1 MISERLSMHS
11 KQSKWRAFSIL
22 HLLTALVMSSFAH
35 AANYYVDTATQFNA
49 KVDKNG
55 ASFATL
61 SSGDR
66 VYLKGGVWGGLIVT
80 LNGSMSDAL
89 AQSNPAVIYACDT
102 NYNPTVGGVTV
113 AGLSQIS
120 LTGSGIVF
128 AGVTF
133 GPTSGMFKRGNYT
146 DYGGNDA
153 SAYIIQMEGL
163 SRYMTVSHIKFDYC
177 GRDNTEVNNDHYGSW
192 VTMNGYRHTLQYC
205 EIQGR
210 DFNPNDIN
218 QTNTLLRTSIRQA
231 TIVIYKTNSD
241 VTDWGYHTVR
251 YNYFGE
257 RKTPLSADGELGGR
271 CYTPVDGSLAADM
284 TNGYETVR
292 VGNSSFTSVDFNTT
306 VEYNTFYHSIYA
318 VDGGVSDNNS
328 EPEAISNKSRKNT
341 YRYNTILNNYGQ
353 LCIRQGDYCVVQGNY
368 FLAGGAYDANGNIVF
383 TEPLNDRMGGVRAF
397 GFGHIISNNY
407 FYNIRGS
414 GGLHSALMLGSGV
427 TTTGTLA
434 SLNNGDGAA
443 GYETANLT
451 QVMGNTFIDCTYI
464 SLDSINGE
472 INPVYGTQFFNNLIY
487 YGSNISGSGIFAD
500 TPVALTTRGGQ
511 AKGNYVFSSNSA
523 QLGDAVA
530 MLGTTGNTITST
542 SSKNPLMTAFYDVL
556 TIPSSTSLVNGQAAV
571 LPVITD
577 TSLTAPSYN
586 LAGNATAYGAL
597 DLRGLS
603 RPATGRDIGDY
614 EREATGVGARPMRR
628 SEVGTVASTYLVKQP
643 ATVTLGS
650 LAQAYTGAVK
660 SATATTTPSGLTV
673 DFTYDGSASAPTN
686 VGSYAVVGN
695 INSTNYSGSA
705 TGTLVISKGAA
716 TVTLGSLAQAYT
728 GAAKSATA
736 TTTPSGLTVDFTY
749 DGSASAPTNV
759 GSYAV
764 VGTIN
769 SANYSGS
776 ATGALVISKG
786 AATVT
791 LGSLAQ
797 AYSGAA
803 ISATATTAPS
813 GLTVDFTYDGSASA
827 PTNVGS
833 YAVVGTINSENYSG
847 SSTGT
852 LVISKV
858 PASVVI
864 GGLLYAFDGTVKS
877 ASAVTTP
884 TGLTVNFSYTGSP
897 LIVGSYPVVAT
908 IVDPIYS
915 GSSSGTLVITSTEP
929 VFTVSGASTWI
940 CPANVNSVQVQCWGG
955 GGAGGSA
962 KRGTSSA
969 ATGGGGAGGA
979 YAKLNYY
986 VVDPGTTYFLSVG
999 DGGISSLVDGASV
1012 PGGDTWF
1019 NSVNSASSTILA
1031 KGGAGGVTAVTTN
1044 SDKFGAGGVGSATGS
1059 IGDVVFR
1066 GGSGANATSNSHGGG
1081 GGGSAGTAA
1090 NGVTPTANSGLGA
1103 VAVTGGGNGGNPNIS
1118 SGMSANGSSPTTPP
1132 GGGGGGARS
1141 ANTTARSGGSG
1152 AVGKITLTLAV
1163 DSAPGPPTNVAAT
1176 PGNAQAIVSFTP
1188 PINDGGVAITSY
1200 TVTADPGGATMTG
1213 SASPVTMSGLLNGT
1227 GYTFNVT
1234 ATNSIGTSLPSA
1246 ATATVTPA
1254 TLPSVTTPSSASV
1267 SNSAATLGGNVTNDG
1282 GAALSARGVVYS
1294 QTAINSNP
1302 QIGGVGVTNVPTSGT
1317 TGIFTVNVS
1326 VLTSGTAYTFAAY
1339 ATNNQGTGYSSI
1351 GGFVTLSSDAT
1362 LSALSLSA
1370 GTLIPG
1376 FSTSTYLYNFSVS
1389 NEVAS
1394 TTVTPTATQGGA
1406 AISVNGTTVLSGN
1419 ASSAIPLNVGS
1430 NSIVTSVMAQDGVTT
1445 HIYTVTVTR
1454 LSPVETWRKFYFN
1467 MISDSGIAA
1476 DTANPDG
1483 DNLTN
1488 IQEYVFGSD
1497 PTTPEAGVFL
1507 NANSTGGLF
1516 TLSFIA
1522 RQAAGVGYAGL
1533 TRYYTVETS
1542 TDLANAASWSALT
1555 SYSNIVGANQ
1565 VVTPTP
1571 STAGTRGF
1579 YRLKTWLE

>member
-1 MISERLSMHS
+1 M
-11 KQSKWRAFSIL
+11 
-22 HLLTALVMSSFAH
+22 
-35 AANYYVDTATQFNA
+35 
-49 KVDKNG
+49 
-55 ASFATL
+55 
-61 SSGDR
+61 
-66 VYLKGGVWGGLIVT
+66 
-80 LNGSMSDAL
+80 
-89 AQSNPAVIYACDT
+89 
-102 NYNPTVGGVTV
+102 
-113 AGLSQIS
+113 
-120 LTGSGIVF
+120 
-128 AGVTF
+128 
-133 GPTSGMFKRGNYT
+133 
-146 DYGGNDA
+146 
-153 SAYIIQMEGL
+153 
-163 SRYMTVSHIKFDYC
+163 
-177 GRDNTEVNNDHYGSW
+177 
-192 VTMNGYRHTLQYC
+192 
-205 EIQGR
+205 
-210 DFNPNDIN
+210 
-218 QTNTLLRTSIRQA
+218 
-231 TIVIYKTNSD
+231 
-241 VTDWGYHTVR
+241 
-251 YNYFGE
+251 
-257 RKTPLSADGELGGR
+257 
-271 CYTPVDGSLAADM
+271 
-284 TNGYETVR
+284 
-292 VGNSSFTSVDFNTT
+292 
-306 VEYNTFYHSIYA
+306 
-318 VDGGVSDNNS
+318 
-328 EPEAISNKSRKNT
+328 
-341 YRYNTILNNYGQ
+341 
-353 LCIRQGDYCVVQGNY
+353 
-368 FLAGGAYDANGNIVF
+368 
-383 TEPLNDRMGGVRAF
+383 
-397 GFGHIISNNY
+397 
-407 FYNIRGS
+407 
-414 GGLHSALMLGSGV
+414 
-427 TTTGTLA
+427 
-434 SLNNGDGAA
+434 
-443 GYETANLT
+443 
-451 QVMGNTFIDCTYI
+451 
-464 SLDSINGE
+464 
-472 INPVYGTQFFNNLIY
+472 
-487 YGSNISGSGIFAD
+487 
-500 TPVALTTRGGQ
+500 
-511 AKGNYVFSSNSA
+511 
-523 QLGDAVA
+523 
-530 MLGTTGNTITST
+530 
-542 SSKNPLMTAFYDVL
+542 
-556 TIPSSTSLVNGQAAV
+556 
-571 LPVITD
+571 
-577 TSLTAPSYN
+577 
-586 LAGNATAYGAL
+586 
-597 DLRGLS
+597 
-603 RPATGRDIGDY
+603 
-614 EREATGVGARPMRR
+614 
-628 SEVGTVASTYLVKQP
+628 ASTYLVKQP
-643 ATVTLGS
+643 ATVSLGS
-650 LAQAYTGAVK
+650 LAQVYSGAAL

-673 DFTYDGSASAPTN
+673 DFTYDGSALAPTN
-686 VGSYAVVGN
+686 AGSYAVVGT
-695 INSTNYSGSA
+695 INSAIYSGSA
-705 TGTLVISKGAA
+705 TGTLVISKAAA
-716 TVTLGSLAQAYT
+716 TVTLGSLAQAYS

-764 VGTIN
+764 IGTIN

-776 ATGALVISKG
+776 ATGTLVISKG

-797 AYSGAA
+797 AYSGAAISATATTTPTGLTVDFTYEGSASAPTNVGSYAVIGTINSANYSGSATGTLVISKGAATVTLGSLAQAYTGSA

-852 LVISKV
+852 LVISKI

-884 TGLTVNFSYTGSP
+884 AGLAVNFSYTGSP

-940 CPANVNSVQVQCWGG
+940 CPANVHSVQVQCWGG

-962 KRGTSSA
+962 KRGTSNA

-986 VVDPGTTYFLSVG
+986 AVDPGVTYFLSVG
-999 DGGISSLVDGASV
+999 DGGISSLVDGASI

-1059 IGDVVFR
+1059 LGDVVFR
-1066 GGSGANATSNSHGGG
+1066 GGSGANATTNSHGGG

-1103 VAVTGGGNGGNPNIS
+1103 VAVTGGGNGGNPNPS
-1118 SGMSANGSSPTTPP
+1118 SGANANGSSPTTPP

-1141 ANTTARSGGSG
+1141 GSTTARSGGSG

-1176 PGNAQAIVSFTP
+1176 PGNAQAIISFTP

-1227 GYTFNVT
+1227 GYTFTVT
-1234 ATNSIGTSLPSA
+1234 ATNSIGTSLPSV

-1267 SNSAATLGGNVTNDG
+1267 SSSTATLGGNVTNDG
-1282 GAALSARGVVYS
+1282 GAVLSARGVIYS

-1326 VLTSGTAYTFAAY
+1326 ALTPGTAYTFAAY
-1339 ATNNQGTGYSSI
+1339 ATKNQGTGYCSISS
-1351 GGFVTLSSDAT
+1351 FVTPSSDAT

-1370 GTLIPG
+1370 GTLIPV

-1394 TTVTPTATQGGA
+1394 TTVTPTATQVGA
-1406 AISVNGTTVLSGN
+1406 TITVDGTTILSGN
-1419 ASSAIPLNVGS
+1419 ASSTIPLNVGS
-1430 NSIVTSVMAQDGVTT
+1430 NSIVTSVTAQDGVTT
-1445 HIYTVTVTR
+1445 NVYTVTVTR

-1497 PTTPEAGVFL
+1497 PTTPEAGAFL
-1507 NANSTGGLF
+1507 DANSSGGPF
-1516 TLSFIA
+1516 TLSFTA

-1533 TRYYTVETS
+1533 TRYYTVEAS

-1565 VVTPTP
+1565 VVTLTP
-1571 STAGTRGF
+1571 STIGTRGF

>member
-1 MISERLSMHS
+1 M
-11 KQSKWRAFSIL
+11 A
-22 HLLTALVMSSFAH
+22 SSAN

-55 ASFATL
+55 ASFSTL

-113 AGLSQIS
+113 AGLSQIG

-133 GPTSGMFKRGNYT
+133 GPTSGMYKRGNYT

-163 SRYMTVSHIKFDYC
+163 SRYMTVSHVKFDYC
-177 GRDNTEVNNDHYGSW
+177 GRDNIEVNNDHYGSW

-205 EIQGR
+205 DIQGR

-218 QTNTLLRTSIRQA
+218 QTNPLLRTSIRQA

-257 RKTPLSADGELGGR
+257 RKTPLTVDGDPGGR
-271 CYTPVDGSLAADM
+271 CYTPVDGSLVADM

-353 LCIRQGDYCVVQGNY
+353 LCLRQGDYCVVQGNY
-368 FLAGGAYDANGNIVF
+368 FLAGGAYDASGNIVF

-434 SLNNGDGAA
+434 SLNNGDGAS
-443 GYETANLT
+443 GYETANFT

-472 INPVYGTQFFNNLIY
+472 TNPVYGTQFFNNLIY

-556 TIPSSTSLVNGQAAV
+556 TIPSSTSLVNGQAAA

-586 LAGNATAYGAL
+586 LAGNATTYGAL

-643 ATVTLGS
+643 AMVTLGS
-650 LAQAYTGAVK
+650 LAQVYSGAAI

-686 VGSYAVVGN
+686 AGSYAVVGN

-728 GAAKSATA
+728 GATKSATA

-769 SANYSGS
+769 STNYSGS
-776 ATGALVISKG
+776 STGTLVISKG

-797 AYSGAA
+797 AYSGSA
-803 ISATATTAPS
+803 ISATATTVPS

-884 TGLTVNFSYTGSP
+884 TGLAVNFSYTGSP

-940 CPANVNSVQVQCWGG
+940 CPANVHSVQVQCWGG

-962 KRGTSSA
+962 KRGTSNT

-986 VVDPGTTYFLSVG
+986 AVDPGATYFLSVG

-1044 SDKFGAGGVGSATGS
+1044 TDKFGAGGVGSATGS
-1059 IGDVVFR
+1059 LGDIVFR
-1066 GGSGANATSNSHGGG
+1066 GGSGANGTTNSHGGG

-1103 VAVTGGGNGGNPNIS
+1103 VAVTGGGNGGNGGNPNPS
-1118 SGMSANGSSPTTPP
+1118 SGANANGSSPTTPP

-1141 ANTTARSGGSG
+1141 ASATARSGGSG

-1227 GYTFNVT
+1227 GYTFTVT
-1234 ATNSIGTSLPSA
+1234 ATNSIGTSLPSV
-1246 ATATVTPA
+1246 ATSTVTPA

-1267 SNSAATLGGNVTNDG
+1267 SSSTATLGGNVTNDG
-1282 GAALSARGVVYS
+1282 GATLSVRGVVYS

-1326 VLTSGTAYTFAAY
+1326 ALTPGTAYTFAAY
-1339 ATNNQGTGYSSI
+1339 ATNNQGTGYCSI
-1351 GGFVTLSSDAT
+1351 GSFVTLSSDAT

-1370 GTLIPG
+1370 GTLIPV

-1394 TTVTPTATQGGA
+1394 STVTPTATQGGA

-1430 NSIVTSVMAQDGVTT
+1430 NSIVTSVTAQDGVTT
-1445 HIYTVTVTR
+1445 DIYTVTVTR

-1497 PTTPEAGVFL
+1497 PTTPEAGAFL
-1507 NANSTGGLF
+1507 NTNSSGGLF

-1522 RQAAGVGYAGL
+1522 RQAAGFGYAGL

-1571 STAGTRGF
+1571 STAGSRGF

>member
-1 MISERLSMHS
+1 MISERLPMHS
-11 KQSKWRAFSIL
+11 KRRTFGIL
-22 HLLTALVMSSFAH
+22 HLLTALVMTSFAH

-61 SSGDR
+61 SSDDR

-113 AGLSQIS
+113 AGLSQIR
-120 LTGSGIVF
+120 LKGSGIVF

-133 GPTSGMFKRGNYT
+133 GPTSGMYKRGNYT

-163 SRYMTVSHIKFDYC
+163 SRYMTVSHVKFDYC

-192 VTMNGYRHTLQYC
+192 VTMNGFHHTLQYC

-218 QTNTLLRTSIRQA
+218 QPDPLLRTSIRQA
-231 TIVIYKTNSD
+231 TIVIYKEASD

-257 RKTPLSADGELGGR
+257 RKTPLSVDGEPGGR

-341 YRYNTILNNYGQ
+341 YCYNTILNNYGQ
-353 LCIRQGDYCVVQGNY
+353 LCLRQGDYCVVQGNY

-511 AKGNYVFSSNSA
+511 AKGNYVFSSNAA

-556 TIPSSTSLVNGQAAV
+556 TIPSSTSLVNGQAAA

-586 LAGNATAYGAL
+586 LAGNATTYGAL

-650 LAQAYTGAVK
+650 LAQVYSGAAI

-686 VGSYAVVGN
+686 AGSYAVVGT
-695 INSTNYSGSA
+695 INSAIYSGSA
-705 TGTLVISKGAA
+705 TGTLVISKAAA
-716 TVTLGSLAQAYT
+716 TVTLGSLAQAYS

-764 VGTIN
+764 VGTVN

-776 ATGALVISKG
+776 ATGTLVISKG

-797 AYSGAA
+797 AYTGSA

-884 TGLTVNFSYTGSP
+884 SGLAVNFSYTGSP
-897 LIVGSYPVVAT
+897 LVVGSYPVVAT

-929 VFTVSGASTWI
+929 VFTLSGASTWI
-940 CPANVNSVQVQCWGG
+940 CPANVHSVQVQCWGG

-986 VVDPGTTYFLSVG
+986 AVDPGATYFLSVG

-1066 GGSGANATSNSHGGG
+1066 GGSGANATTNSYGGG

-1090 NGVTPTANSGLGA
+1090 IGVTPTANSGLGA
-1103 VAVTGGGNGGNPNIS
+1103 VAVTGGGNGGNPNPT
-1118 SGMSANGSSPTTPP
+1118 SGTSANGSSPTTPP

-1141 ANTTARSGGSG
+1141 ASTTARSGGSG

-1227 GYTFNVT
+1227 GYTFTVT

-1267 SNSAATLGGNVTNDG
+1267 SSSTATLGGNVTNDG
-1282 GAALSARGVVYS
+1282 GAALSVRGIVYS

-1326 VLTSGTAYTFAAY
+1326 ALTPGTAYTFAAY

-1351 GGFVTLSSDAT
+1351 GSFVTLSSDAT

-1370 GTLIPG
+1370 GTLIPV

-1419 ASSAIPLNVGS
+1419 ASSTIPLNVGS
-1430 NSIVTSVMAQDGVTT
+1430 NSIVTSVTAQDGVTT

-1467 MISDSGIAA
+1467 IISDSGIAA

-1483 DNLTN
+1483 DNL
-1488 IQEYVFGSD
+1488 
-1497 PTTPEAGVFL
+1497 
-1507 NANSTGGLF
+1507 
-1516 TLSFIA
+1516 
-1522 RQAAGVGYAGL
+1522 
-1533 TRYYTVETS
+1533 
-1542 TDLANAASWSALT
+1542 
-1555 SYSNIVGANQ
+1555 
-1565 VVTPTP
+1565 
-1571 STAGTRGF
+1571 
-1579 YRLKTWLE
+1579 

>member
-113 AGLSQIS
+113 AGLSQIG

-133 GPTSGMFKRGNYT
+133 GPTSGMYKRGNYT

-163 SRYMTVSHIKFDYC
+163 SRYMTVSHVKFDYC
-177 GRDNTEVNNDHYGSW
+177 GRDNIEVNNDHYGSW

-218 QTNTLLRTSIRQA
+218 QTNPLLRTSIRQA

-257 RKTPLSADGELGGR
+257 RKTPLTVDGDPGGR
-271 CYTPVDGSLAADM
+271 CYTPVDGSLVADM

-368 FLAGGAYDANGNIVF
+368 FLAGGAYDASGNIVF

-434 SLNNGDGAA
+434 SLNNGDGAS
-443 GYETANLT
+443 GYETANFT

-472 INPVYGTQFFNNLIY
+472 TNPVYGTQFFNNLIY

-556 TIPSSTSLVNGQAAV
+556 TIPSSTSLVNGLAAA

-586 LAGNATAYGAL
+586 LAGNATTYGAL

-643 ATVTLGS
+643 AMVTLGS
-650 LAQAYTGAVK
+650 LAQVYSGAAI

-686 VGSYAVVGN
+686 AGSYAVVGN

-728 GAAKSATA
+728 GS
-736 TTTPSGLTVDFTY
+736 
-749 DGSASAPTNV
+749 
-759 GSYAV
+759 
-764 VGTIN
+764 
-769 SANYSGS
+769 
-776 ATGALVISKG
+776 
-786 AATVT
+786 
-791 LGSLAQ
+791 
-797 AYSGAA
+797 A

-884 TGLTVNFSYTGSP
+884 SGLAVNFSYTGSP

-940 CPANVNSVQVQCWGG
+940 CPANVHSVQVQCWGG

-986 VVDPGTTYFLSVG
+986 AVDPGATYFLSVG
-999 DGGISSLVDGASV
+999 DGGISSLVDGAAV

-1019 NSVNSASSTILA
+1019 NSVNSPSSTVLA

-1044 SDKFGAGGVGSATGS
+1044 SDKFGAGGVGPATGS

-1066 GGSGANATSNSHGGG
+1066 GGSGANATTNSYGGG

-1103 VAVTGGGNGGNPNIS
+1103 VAVTGGGNGGNGGNPNPS
-1118 SGMSANGSSPTTPP
+1118 SGANANGSSPTTPP
-1132 GGGGGGARS
+1132 GGGGGGAKS
-1141 ANTTARSGGSG
+1141 ASTTARSGGSG

-1227 GYTFNVT
+1227 GYTFTVT

-1267 SNSAATLGGNVTNDG
+1267 SSSTATLGGNVTNDG
-1282 GAALSARGVVYS
+1282 GATLSVRGVVYS

-1326 VLTSGTAYTFAAY
+1326 ALTPGTAYTFAAY
-1339 ATNNQGTGYSSI
+1339 ATNNQGTGYCSISS
-1351 GGFVTLSSDAT
+1351 FVTPSSDAT

-1370 GTLIPG
+1370 GTLIPV

-1406 AISVNGTTVLSGN
+1406 AISVDGTTVLSGN

-1430 NSIVTSVMAQDGVTT
+1430 NSIVTSVTAQDGVTT
-1445 HIYTVTVTR
+1445 NIYTVTVTR

-1497 PTTPEAGVFL
+1497 PTTPEAGAFL
-1507 NANSTGGLF
+1507 NTNSSGGLF

-1522 RQAAGVGYAGL
+1522 RQAAGFGYAGL

-1571 STAGTRGF
+1571 STAGSRGF

>member
-1 MISERLSMHS
+1 M
-11 KQSKWRAFSIL
+11 A
-22 HLLTALVMSSFAH
+22 SSAN

-55 ASFATL
+55 ASFSTL

-113 AGLSQIS
+113 AGLSQIG

-133 GPTSGMFKRGNYT
+133 GPTSGMYKRGNYT

-163 SRYMTVSHIKFDYC
+163 SRYMTVSHVKFDYC
-177 GRDNTEVNNDHYGSW
+177 GRDNIEVNNDHYGSW

-205 EIQGR
+205 DIQGR

-218 QTNTLLRTSIRQA
+218 QTNPLLRTSIRQA

-257 RKTPLSADGELGGR
+257 RKTPLTVDGELGGR
-271 CYTPVDGSLAADM
+271 CYTPVDGSLVADM

-368 FLAGGAYDANGNIVF
+368 FLAGGAYDASGNIVF

-434 SLNNGDGAA
+434 SLNNGDGAS
-443 GYETANLT
+443 GYETANFT

-472 INPVYGTQFFNNLIY
+472 TNPVYGTQFFNNLIY

-556 TIPSSTSLVNGQAAV
+556 TIPSSTSLVNGLAAA

-586 LAGNATAYGAL
+586 LAGNATTYGAL

-643 ATVTLGS
+643 AMVTLGS
-650 LAQAYTGAVK
+650 LAQVYSGAAI

-686 VGSYAVVGN
+686 AGSYAVVGN

-728 GAAKSATA
+728 GATKSATA

-749 DGSASAPTNV
+749 EGSASAPTNV

-776 ATGALVISKG
+776 
-786 AATVT
+786 
-791 LGSLAQ
+791 
-797 AYSGAA
+797 
-803 ISATATTAPS
+803 
-813 GLTVDFTYDGSASA
+813 
-827 PTNVGS
+827 
-833 YAVVGTINSENYSG
+833 
-847 SSTGT
+847 STGT
-852 LVISKV
+852 LVISKI

-884 TGLTVNFSYTGSP
+884 AGLAVNFSYTGSP

-940 CPANVNSVQVQCWGG
+940 CPANVHSVQVQCWGG

-986 VVDPGTTYFLSVG
+986 AVDPGATYFLSVG
-999 DGGISSLVDGASV
+999 DGGISSLVDGAAV

-1019 NSVNSASSTILA
+1019 NSVNSASSTVLA

-1044 SDKFGAGGVGSATGS
+1044 SDKFGSGGVGPATGS

-1066 GGSGANATSNSHGGG
+1066 GGSGANATTNSYGGG

-1103 VAVTGGGNGGNPNIS
+1103 IAVTGGGNGGDPNPS
-1118 SGMSANGSSPTTPP
+1118 SGANANGSSPTTPP
-1132 GGGGGGARS
+1132 GGGGGGAKS
-1141 ANTTARSGGSG
+1141 ASTTARSGGSG

-1227 GYTFNVT
+1227 GYTFTVT

-1267 SNSAATLGGNVTNDG
+1267 SSSTATLGGNVTNDG
-1282 GAALSARGVVYS
+1282 GATLSVRGVVYS

-1326 VLTSGTAYTFAAY
+1326 ALTPGTAYTFAAY
-1339 ATNNQGTGYSSI
+1339 ATNNQGTGYCSISS
-1351 GGFVTLSSDAT
+1351 FVTPSSDAT

-1370 GTLIPG
+1370 GTLIPV

-1406 AISVNGTTVLSGN
+1406 AISVDGTTVLSGN

-1430 NSIVTSVMAQDGVTT
+1430 NSIVTSVTAQDGVTT
-1445 HIYTVTVTR
+1445 NIYTVTVTR

-1497 PTTPEAGVFL
+1497 PTTPEAGAFL
-1507 NANSTGGLF
+1507 NTNSSGGLF

-1571 STAGTRGF
+1571 STAGSRGF

>member
-1 MISERLSMHS
+1 M
-11 KQSKWRAFSIL
+11 A
-22 HLLTALVMSSFAH
+22 SSAN

-55 ASFATL
+55 ASFSTL

-113 AGLSQIS
+113 AGLSQIG

-133 GPTSGMFKRGNYT
+133 GPTSGMYKRGNYT

-163 SRYMTVSHIKFDYC
+163 SRYMTVSHVKFDYC
-177 GRDNTEVNNDHYGSW
+177 GRDNIEVNNDHYGSW

-218 QTNTLLRTSIRQA
+218 QTNPLLRTSIRQA

-257 RKTPLSADGELGGR
+257 RKTPLTVDGDPGGR
-271 CYTPVDGSLAADM
+271 CYTPVDGSLVADM

-353 LCIRQGDYCVVQGNY
+353 LCLRQGDYCVVQGNY
-368 FLAGGAYDANGNIVF
+368 FLAGGAYDASGNIVF

-434 SLNNGDGAA
+434 SLNNGDGAS
-443 GYETANLT
+443 GYETANFT

-472 INPVYGTQFFNNLIY
+472 TNPVYGTQFFNNLIY

-556 TIPSSTSLVNGQAAV
+556 TIPSSTSLVNGLAAA

-586 LAGNATAYGAL
+586 LAGNATTYGAL

-643 ATVTLGS
+643 AMVTLGS
-650 LAQAYTGAVK
+650 LAQAY
-660 SATATTTPSGLTV
+660 S
-673 DFTYDGSASAPTN
+673 
-686 VGSYAVVGN
+686 
-695 INSTNYSGSA
+695 
-705 TGTLVISKGAA
+705 
-716 TVTLGSLAQAYT
+716 

-776 ATGALVISKG
+776 ATGTLVISKG

-797 AYSGAA
+797 AYTGSA

-884 TGLTVNFSYTGSP
+884 AGLAVNFSYTDSP

-940 CPANVNSVQVQCWGG
+940 CPANVHSVQVQCWGG

-962 KRGTSSA
+962 KRGTSNT

-986 VVDPGTTYFLSVG
+986 AVDPGVTYFLSVG
-999 DGGISSLVDGASV
+999 DGGISSLVDGAAV

-1019 NSVNSASSTILA
+1019 NSVNSPSSTVLA

-1044 SDKFGAGGVGSATGS
+1044 SDKFGAGGVGPATGS

-1066 GGSGANATSNSHGGG
+1066 GGSGANATTNSYGGG

-1103 VAVTGGGNGGNPNIS
+1103 IAVTGGGNGGDPNPS
-1118 SGMSANGSSPTTPP
+1118 SGANANGSSPTTPP

-1141 ANTTARSGGSG
+1141 GSTTARSGGSG

-1227 GYTFNVT
+1227 GYTFTVT

-1267 SNSAATLGGNVTNDG
+1267 SSSTATLGGNVTNDG
-1282 GAALSARGVVYS
+1282 GATLSVRGVVYS

-1326 VLTSGTAYTFAAY
+1326 ALTPGTAYTFAAY
-1339 ATNNQGTGYSSI
+1339 ATNNQGTGYCSISS
-1351 GGFVTLSSDAT
+1351 FVTPSSDAT

-1370 GTLIPG
+1370 GTLIPV

-1394 TTVTPTATQGGA
+1394 TTVTPTATQVGA
-1406 AISVNGTTVLSGN
+1406 AISVDGTTVLSGN
-1419 ASSAIPLNVGS
+1419 ASSTIPLNVGS
-1430 NSIVTSVMAQDGVTT
+1430 NSIVTSVTAQDGVTT
-1445 HIYTVTVTR
+1445 DIYTVTVTR

-1497 PTTPEAGVFL
+1497 PTTPEAGAFL
-1507 NANSTGGLF
+1507 DANSSGGPF
-1516 TLSFIA
+1516 TLSFTA

-1533 TRYYTVETS
+1533 TRYYTVEAS

-1565 VVTPTP
+1565 VVTLTP
-1571 STAGTRGF
+1571 STIGTRGF

>member
-1 MISERLSMHS
+1 M
-11 KQSKWRAFSIL
+11 A
-22 HLLTALVMSSFAH
+22 SSAN

-55 ASFATL
+55 ASFSTL

-113 AGLSQIS
+113 AGLSQIG

-133 GPTSGMFKRGNYT
+133 GPTSGMYKRGNYT

-163 SRYMTVSHIKFDYC
+163 SRYMTVSHVKFDYC
-177 GRDNTEVNNDHYGSW
+177 GRDNIEANNDHYGSW

-218 QTNTLLRTSIRQA
+218 QTNPLLRTSIRQA

-257 RKTPLSADGELGGR
+257 RKTPLTVDGDPGGR
-271 CYTPVDGSLAADM
+271 CYTPVDGSLVADM

-353 LCIRQGDYCVVQGNY
+353 LCLRQGDYCVVQGNY
-368 FLAGGAYDANGNIVF
+368 FLAGGAYDASGNIVF

-397 GFGHIISNNY
+397 GFGNIITNNY

-434 SLNNGDGAA
+434 SLNNGDGAS
-443 GYETANLT
+443 GYETANFT

-472 INPVYGTQFFNNLIY
+472 TNPVYGTQFFNNLIY

-556 TIPSSTSLVNGQAAV
+556 TIPSSTSLVNGLAAV

-586 LAGNATAYGAL
+586 LAGNATTYGAL

-643 ATVTLGS
+643 ATVSLGS
-650 LAQAYTGAVK
+650 LAQVYSGAAL

-686 VGSYAVVGN
+686 AGSYAVVGT

-705 TGTLVISKGAA
+705 TGTLVISKAAA
-716 TVTLGSLAQAYT
+716 TVTLGSLAQAYS

-764 VGTIN
+764 IGTIN

-776 ATGALVISKG
+776 ATGTLVISKG

-797 AYSGAA
+797 AYTGSA

-813 GLTVDFTYDGSASA
+813 VLTVDFTYDGSTSA

-852 LVISKV
+852 LVISKI

-884 TGLTVNFSYTGSP
+884 AGLAVNFSYTGSP

-940 CPANVNSVQVQCWGG
+940 CPANVHSVQVQCWGG

-962 KRGTSSA
+962 KRGTSNT

-986 VVDPGTTYFLSVG
+986 AVDPGVTYFLSVG

-1059 IGDVVFR
+1059 LGDVVFR
-1066 GGSGANATSNSHGGG
+1066 GGSGANATTNSYGGG

-1103 VAVTGGGNGGNPNIS
+1103 VAVTGGGNGGNPNPS
-1118 SGMSANGSSPTTPP
+1118 SGANANGSSPTTPP

-1141 ANTTARSGGSG
+1141 ASTTARSGGSG

-1176 PGNAQAIVSFTP
+1176 PGNAQAIISFTP

-1227 GYTFNVT
+1227 GYTFTVT
-1234 ATNSIGTSLPSA
+1234 ATNSIGTSLPST

-1267 SNSAATLGGNVTNDG
+1267 SSSTATLGGNVTNDG
-1282 GAALSARGVVYS
+1282 GAVLSARGVIYS

-1326 VLTSGTAYTFAAY
+1326 ALTPGTAYTFAAY
-1339 ATNNQGTGYSSI
+1339 ATNNQGTGYCSISS
-1351 GGFVTLSSDAT
+1351 FVTPSSDAT

-1370 GTLIPG
+1370 GTLIPV

-1394 TTVTPTATQGGA
+1394 TTVTPTATQVGA
-1406 AISVNGTTVLSGN
+1406 TITVDGTTILSGN
-1419 ASSAIPLNVGS
+1419 ASSTIPLNVGS
-1430 NSIVTSVMAQDGVTT
+1430 NSIVTSVTAQDGVTT
-1445 HIYTVTVTR
+1445 NVYTVTVTR

-1497 PTTPEAGVFL
+1497 PTTPEAGAFL
-1507 NANSTGGLF
+1507 DANSSGGPF
-1516 TLSFIA
+1516 TLSFTA

-1533 TRYYTVETS
+1533 TRYYTVEAS

-1565 VVTPTP
+1565 VVTLTP
-1571 STAGTRGF
+1571 STIGTRGF

>member
-1 MISERLSMHS
+1 M
-11 KQSKWRAFSIL
+11 A
-22 HLLTALVMSSFAH
+22 SSAN

-55 ASFATL
+55 ASFSTL

-113 AGLSQIS
+113 AGLSQIG

-133 GPTSGMFKRGNYT
+133 GPTSGMYKRGNYT

-163 SRYMTVSHIKFDYC
+163 SRYMTVSHVKFDYC
-177 GRDNTEVNNDHYGSW
+177 GRDNIEVNNDHYGSW

-205 EIQGR
+205 DIQGR

-218 QTNTLLRTSIRQA
+218 QTNPLLRTSIRQA

-257 RKTPLSADGELGGR
+257 RKTPLTVDGELGGR
-271 CYTPVDGSLAADM
+271 CYTPVDGSLVADM

-368 FLAGGAYDANGNIVF
+368 FLAGGAYDASGNIVF

-434 SLNNGDGAA
+434 SLNNGDGAS
-443 GYETANLT
+443 GYETANFT

-472 INPVYGTQFFNNLIY
+472 TNPVYGTQFFNNLIY

-556 TIPSSTSLVNGQAAV
+556 TIPSSTSLVNGLAAA

-586 LAGNATAYGAL
+586 LAGNATTYGAL

-643 ATVTLGS
+643 AMVTLGS
-650 LAQAYTGAVK
+650 LAQVYSGAAI

-686 VGSYAVVGN
+686 AGSYAVVGN

-728 GAAKSATA
+728 GATKSATA

-749 DGSASAPTNV
+749 EGSASAPTNV

-776 ATGALVISKG
+776 ATGTLVISKG

-797 AYSGAA
+797 AYTGSA

-884 TGLTVNFSYTGSP
+884 SGLAVNFSYTGSP

-940 CPANVNSVQVQCWGG
+940 CPANVHSVQVQCWGG

-986 VVDPGTTYFLSVG
+986 AVDPGATYFLSVG
-999 DGGISSLVDGASV
+999 DGGISSLVDGAAV

-1019 NSVNSASSTILA
+1019 NSVNSASSTVLA

-1044 SDKFGAGGVGSATGS
+1044 SDKFGSGGVGPATGS

-1066 GGSGANATSNSHGGG
+1066 GGSGANATTNSYGGG

-1103 VAVTGGGNGGNPNIS
+1103 IAVTGGGNGGDPNPS
-1118 SGMSANGSSPTTPP
+1118 SGANANGSSPTTPP
-1132 GGGGGGARS
+1132 GGGGGGAKS
-1141 ANTTARSGGSG
+1141 ASTTARSGGSG

-1227 GYTFNVT
+1227 GYTFTVT

-1267 SNSAATLGGNVTNDG
+1267 SSSTATLGGNVTNDG
-1282 GAALSARGVVYS
+1282 GATLSVRGVVYS

-1326 VLTSGTAYTFAAY
+1326 ALTPGTAYTFAAY
-1339 ATNNQGTGYSSI
+1339 ATNNQGTGYCSISS
-1351 GGFVTLSSDAT
+1351 FVTPSSDAT

-1370 GTLIPG
+1370 GTLIPV

-1406 AISVNGTTVLSGN
+1406 AISVDGTTVLSGN

-1430 NSIVTSVMAQDGVTT
+1430 NSIVTSVTAQDGVTT
-1445 HIYTVTVTR
+1445 NIYTVTVTR

-1497 PTTPEAGVFL
+1497 PTTPEAGAFL
-1507 NANSTGGLF
+1507 NTNSSGGLF

-1571 STAGTRGF
+1571 STAGSRGF